1 MKRRLVAIGDSMTQ
15 GFQHLAIRRAEWS
28 YPAIVARV
36 LDAPFKHAD
45 FHAGDDEGGPLLDL
59 EQLCRALSKRFE
71 DKLDFWEVPAA
82 AIAIRGFMS
91 RIEEYWERGLGTE
104 PNGAHA
110 MHDNLAVWGFEVLDA
125 LTLSDGV
132 CARNMGTPKD
142 DALAQ
147 VPEFGMYR
155 TAQRVF
161 NPLQNARLEELTQL
175 DLVEAIAHHD
185 GIENLVIALG
195 ANNVLGTCSQLD
207 LRWSQSADFRK
218 LAHQRNATIWEPEH
232 FIPVYERLVER
243 VKRIKPDRVFLATV
257 PHVTIPP
264 ITRGVSPRTRRNN
277 APPMVD
283 GYFEYYT
290 RFWIWDDDFDP
301 AKDPCFRRE
310 DAKTIDRVIDEYNA
324 HIVKTARNNGW
335 HVLDLSLMND
345 RLAFRRLEGKVEY
358 EFPAGLVNALRKNEN
373 TDFRVRPDGTLLL
386 DSRFFRL
393 PDKRPDDEAPSSE
406 WQMAY
411 KGGLVGL
418 DGIHSTTVGYGLVAY
433 ELLRVMKDAGVVG
446 ADPDALPWPH
456 IVEADTLLTAPPPIL
471 RHLQSTLDYLF
482 SKARLDRV
490 LMQLSGYGSQP

>member
-1 MKRRLVAIGDSMTQ
+1 MTQ

-36 LDAPFKHAD
+36 LGAQLKHAD
-45 FHAGDDEGGPLLDL
+45 FHGGNDEGGPLLDL
-59 EQLCRALSKRFE
+59 EQLCRSLSESFKE
-71 DKLDFWEVPAA
+71 KLDFWEVPGA

-91 RIEEYWERGLGTE
+91 RIEEYWERGPGTQ
-104 PNGAHA
+104 PSGVDAL
-110 MHDNLAVWGFEVLDA
+110 HDNLAVWGFEVLDA

-132 CARNMGTPKD
+132 CSRNMRPPED

-155 TAQRVF
+155 TAQRVM
-161 NPLQNARLEELTQL
+161 NPLQKARLEERTQI
-175 DLVEAIAHHD
+175 DLVELIARHD
-185 GIENLVIALG
+185 GIENLVVALG
-195 ANNVLGTCSQLD
+195 ANNVLGTCSQLQ

-218 LAHQRNATIWEPEH
+218 LAHQRSATIWEPEH
-232 FIPVYERLVER
+232 FIRAYGRLVER
-243 VKRIKPDRVFLATV
+243 VKQIEPDRVFLATV

-277 APPMVD
+277 VPPMVD

-310 DAKTIDRVIDEYNA
+310 DAKTIDAVIDEYNTY
-324 HIVKTARNNGW
+324 IVATARANGW
-335 HVLDLSLMND
+335 HVLDLSQMND
-345 RLAFRRLEGKVEY
+345 RLAFRRSGGKVEY
-358 EFPAGLVNALRKNEN
+358 VFPPGLVNALRKNEH
-373 TDFRVRPDGTLLL
+373 TDFRVRPDGTVLL

-393 PDKRPDDEAPSSE
+393 PAKKPEDDAPSSE

-433 ELLRVMKDAGVVG
+433 ELLRVMKDAGVEG
-446 ADPDALPWPH
+446 AEPDALPWPE
-456 IVEADTLLTAPPPIL
+456 ILKADTLLTAPPAIL
-471 RHLQSTLDYLF
+471 SHLQSTLDYLF